1 MSPWDANSGPV
12 RRPEDALRMLDRWLE
27 DLPPVLQLRGP
38 GLSDDPA
45 CCLLHMAYNQLVI
58 LAVRPVFF
66 AAVKKAFAERLTSR
80 ASSLSSH
87 PRIGLLGR
95 CVAAADANVRLARH
109 TLALNH
115 PRKLL
120 QAGLHFIFNAAIC
133 LMLRALLDA
142 EPRLGRRGGRGRE
155 CDLDFV
161 VARFDEEARL
171 GSNYGR
177 DCAAVLRDLRV
188 LVQRLRPGG
197 RRKKMKRDRRDRC
210 RRGIR
215 SWIWDRRGRTRLSIG
230 GCNSRRFTSSR
241 DTRCMRSWCRGW
253 TTTGLRMGL
262 MGRGDV

>member
-1 MSPWDANSGPV
+1 
-12 RRPEDALRMLDRWLE
+12 MLDRWLE

-197 RRKKMKRDRRDRC
+197 EEEEDEEGQEGQVQTGYQVVDMGQAWTNKVEH
-210 RRGIR
+210 RGVQQPAIHVEQGHTLYEELV
-215 SWIWDRRGRTRLSIG
+215 SWMDDDWPTYGAYG
-230 GCNSRRFTSSR
+230 
-241 DTRCMRSWCRGW
+241 
-253 TTTGLRMGL
+253 
-262 MGRGDV
+262 